1 MMTIFKRLFDFY
13 INASIHVAVAVCALS
28 IITLIN
34 FNLAIDWDLIFVIF
48 FATISSY
55 NFVRYF
61 GLAKF
66 HHRRLASWLKHI
78 QIFSFFCF
86 LALCY
91 FIFQI
96 DEQTIMYLV
105 ILGGITF
112 FYAIPLLPRK
122 FFVDGKKNLRAISG
136 LKIYVIAFV
145 WAAVTVIIPLLNE
158 NYSFNNDMVVTSFQ
172 RFIYV
177 IVATLPFEIRDMQY
191 DSLKLGTIP
200 QRIGINRTKIIG
212 VLLTLIFY
220 FIEFF
225 KDDIDYQKLFV
236 LPIIALLMLCFLAF
250 SRTNQ
255 SQYYSS
261 FWIEG
266 IPIIWLG
273 LLFL

>member
-1 MMTIFKRLFDFY
+1 MTIFKRLFDFY

-96 DEQTIMYLV
+96 DQQTIMYLV

-112 FYAIPLLPRK
+112 FYAIPFLPRK
-122 FFVDGKKNLRAISG
+122 IFVDGKKNLRAISG

-158 NYSFNNDMVVTSFQ
+158 NYSLNNDMVVTSFQ

-200 QRIGINRTKIIG
+200 QRIGVNRTKIIG
-212 VLLTLIFY
+212 VLLILIFY

>member
-1 MMTIFKRLFDFY
+1 MTIFKRLFDFY

-96 DEQTIMYLV
+96 DQQTIMYLV

-112 FYAIPLLPRK
+112 FYAIPFLPRK
-122 FFVDGKKNLRAISG
+122 IFVDGKKNLRAISG

-158 NYSFNNDMVVTSFQ
+158 NYSLNNDMVVTSYQ

-200 QRIGINRTKIIG
+200 QRIGVNRTKIIG
-212 VLLTLIFY
+212 VLLILIFY